1 MKVNIQKIAKRI
13 FPIFCTLCFLISFI
27 CIPVFGYDRAS
38 SIVVANPYKEIKVV
52 NSTADSFTVS
62 FSAWPSDFVGVRWN
76 FYSSSWSELD
86 SIGHSGTSNYVFSDK
101 SKYIFKYYPTG
112 YNAYWDLSLIPD
124 GTVISLY
131 GDLSFASGC
140 QTPNPGVAV
149 NYYDS
154 SFKKLGST
162 VYTYFGNDSFNLNN
176 IAGDFTISK
185 PTGAVYARFDIVYK
199 NWAPLTASTTVTVY
213 GGECKFTMTVPK
225 SVLNQAGNDL
235 SNDILASIN
244 ESLKDDY
251 GGVGNQAL
259 GEMGQAT
266 GRLNAAGQELGNVN
280 NPDIDIN
287 VLIPSDITSD
297 VYVKYSAL
305 ISIFW
310 SCPVLISMVGIL
322 VSLILISY
330 VFHGKKG

>member
-1 MKVNIQKIAKRI
+1 MNVNIQKIAKRI
-13 FPIFCTLCFLISFI
+13 FPILCTLCVLISCI
-27 CIPVFGYDRAS
+27 CSPVLGYTRAS
-38 SIVVANPYKEIKVV
+38 SIDVVNPYKEIKVL

-62 FSAWPSDFVGVRWN
+62 FSAWPSDFAGVRWN
-76 FYSSSWSELD
+76 FYSTSWTQLD
-86 SIGHSGTSNYVFSDK
+86 SIGHSGTSNYVFSDQ

-112 YNAYWDLSLIPD
+112 YDAYWDLSLIPD

-131 GDLSFASGC
+131 GDLSFATGC
-140 QTPNPGVAV
+140 QTPNPGVSV
-149 NYYDS
+149 SYYDS

-162 VYTYFGNDSFNLNN
+162 FYTYFGNDSFNLNY
-176 IAGDFTISK
+176 IAGDFTIAK

-225 SVLNQAGNDL
+225 SVLDQAGNEL

-244 ESLKDDY
+244 DSLKDDY

-259 GEMGQAT
+259 GEMGQAV
-266 GRLNAAGQELGNVN
+266 GGLDSAGQALDNVN
-280 NPDIDIN
+280 KPNIDIDVI
-287 VLIPSDITSD
+287 VPSDITSD
-297 VYVKYSAL
+297 VYLKYSAL

-310 SCPVLISMVGIL
+310 SSPVLISMVGIL

>member
-13 FPIFCTLCFLISFI
+13 FPIFCALAVLISFTS
-27 CIPVFGYDRAS
+27 IPAFGYSRAAA
-38 SIVVANPYKEIKVV
+38 IDVVNPYKEIKVV

-62 FSAWPSDFVGVRWN
+62 FSAWPSDFAGVRWN
-76 FYSSSWSELD
+76 FYSTSWNELD
-86 SIGHSGTSNYVFSDK
+86 SIGHSGTSNYVFSDQ

-140 QTPNPGVAV
+140 QTPNPGIAV
-149 NYYDS
+149 NYYDV

-162 VYTYFGNDSFNLNN
+162 VYTYFGNDSFNLNY

-185 PTGAVYARFDIVYK
+185 PAGAVYARFDVVYK
-199 NWAPLTASTTVTVY
+199 NWAPITSSTTVTVY
-213 GGECKFTMTVPK
+213 GGECKFTMTIPK
-225 SVLNQAGNDL
+225 SVLDQAGNDL

-244 ESLKDDY
+244 DSLKDDY

-259 GEMGQAT
+259 GEMGQAV
-266 GRLNAAGQELGNVN
+266 GGLDSAGQALDNVN
-280 NPDIDIN
+280 KPNIDIDVI
-287 VLIPSDITSD
+287 VPSDITSD
-297 VYVKYSAL
+297 VYLKYSAL

-310 SCPVLISMVGIL
+310 SSPVLISMVGIL